1 MNSFNQR
8 NYIVPK
14 LYRGLKQQKRL
25 GNDRSTRQRQMLFFS
40 VLLSVLVVGITMRNY
55 TLLGNMEFGPTLR
68 EERIRAFQADAMPWC
83 ERVKKAREAFN
94 VASLSITYP
103 CEQMKPAKSAI
114 VCMLT
119 DGTTE
124 EKATRVVFAARDYIN
139 GALALGA
146 SLAGR
151 IDKSQ
156 THQLLLLREGFEL
169 GTDDLIRLEA
179 SGWHIGTAPNF
190 PIETKYTPKFPRYK
204 TTYTKVTA
212 IGLSEYKCVL
222 LMDAD
227 TLAVGDLKEVLKC
240 DSVFQHPSNRV
251 AGVIDWY
258 RNGWK
263 LFNVS

>member
-68 EERIRAFQADAMPWC
+68 EERIRVFQADAMPWC

-222 LMDAD
+222 LMD
-227 TLAVGDLKEVLKC
+227 GKC
-240 DSVFQHPSNRV
+240 TDEN
-251 AGVIDWY
+251 IYWY
-258 RNGWK
+258 RRLLYVIAFGT
-263 LFNVS
+263 